1 MRTKIEQELNKILS
15 TDLESLGND
24 GLFTGKLSYVY
35 SLIHLD
41 NTGKYAEKANEILG
55 SVISNVLDANS
66 SLLSKE
72 SIYGGLAGLGL
83 LLREMDQLNVL
94 SDHNN
99 IDLSGLNEKFFDD
112 AIQYTENNNF
122 DYLYGGIGIL
132 YYLNLCGEKEYVTA
146 IIDKILEKENLNKN
160 SPFFNDSGM
169 LQGTHF
175 GYAHGLPS
183 LVKIFSEINDERL
196 NILINESLQYQEN
209 IIRNNNTIIENTR
222 YVLPRTIYRE
232 DEELHLNWQPA
243 LTWSNSD
250 LNFSTALYSLPEVY
264 KTDRMIE
271 NANIIIEESVKRTE
285 LEQTTHKEDYRLFFG
300 TAGVAQL
307 YKNLYDQNVMPEITS
322 NAYEQWIMKTYGY
335 LDTSNGEADHSY
347 INGKIGAILSLK
359 EYMGD
364 NVGDWDKLL
373 LL

>member
-1 MRTKIEQELNKILS
+1 MRTKIEKELNKILS
-15 TDLESLGND
+15 IDLAPIGSD

-41 NTGKYAEKANEILG
+41 KTGKYAEKANEILG
-55 SVISNVLDANS
+55 SVISNVLEANS
-66 SLLSKE
+66 SLLLKE
-72 SIYGGLAGLGL
+72 SIYGGLSGLGW

-99 IDLSGLNEKFFDD
+99 IDLSGLNEKFFED

-146 IIDKILEKENLNKN
+146 IIDKILEKENQNKR
-160 SPFFNDSGM
+160 SPFFNDAGL

-183 LVKIFSEINDERL
+183 LVKIFSEINDERM
-196 NILINESLQYQEN
+196 NALINDSLNYQEN
-209 IIRNNNTIIENTR
+209 IIRNNHTIIENTR
-222 YVLPRTIYRE
+222 YVLPRTVYRE
-232 DEELHLNWQPA
+232 EEELFLNWQPS

-250 LNFSTALYSLPEVY
+250 LNFSTTLYSLPEIY
-264 KTDRMIE
+264 KTENMIE
-271 NANIIIEESVKRTE
+271 SANIIIEESVKRTE
-285 LEQTTHKEDYRLFFG
+285 LKQTVHNEDYRLFFG
-300 TAGVAQL
+300 SAGVAQL
-307 YKNLYDQNVMPEITS
+307 YKALYDQNIMPETTS
-322 NAYEQWIMKTYGY
+322 NAYEQWIVKTSDF
-335 LDTSNGEADHSY
+335 LDKSNGEKDYSY
-347 INGKIGAILSLK
+347 INGKIGAILSVK
-359 EYMGD
+359 EYLGD

-373 LL
+373 LI

>member
-1 MRTKIEQELNKILS
+1 MRPRIEKELDKILS
-15 TDLESLGND
+15 TDLKPSGND

-55 SVISNVLDANS
+55 SVISNVLEANS
-66 SLLSKE
+66 SLLVKE
-72 SIYGGLAGLGL
+72 SIYGGLAGLGW

-99 IDLSGLNEKFFDD
+99 IDLSGLNEKFFED

-146 IIDKILEKENLNKN
+146 IIDKLLEKENQSKN
-160 SPFFNDSGM
+160 SPFFNDSG
-169 LQGTHF
+169 LLHGTHF

-183 LVKIFSEINDERL
+183 LLKIFSEINDERM
-196 NILINESLQYQEN
+196 NTLINDSLHYQEN
-209 IIRNNNTIIENTR
+209 IIRNNHTILENTR
-222 YVLPRTIYRE
+222 YVLPRTVYR
-232 DEELHLNWQPA
+232 DEEELCLNWQSA

-250 LNFSTALYSLPEVY
+250 LNFSTTLYSLPEIY
-264 KTDRMIE
+264 KTDRMME

-285 LEQTTHKEDYRLFFG
+285 LNQTTHREDYRLFFG

-307 YKNLYDQNVMPEITS
+307 YKSLYDQNVMPEITS
-322 NAYEQWIMKTYGY
+322 DAYEQWIMKTYD
-335 LDTSNGEADHSY
+335 LMDTPNGEADHSY
-347 INGKIGAILSLK
+347 INGKMGAILSIK
-359 EYMGD
+359 EYLGD
-364 NVGDWDKLL
+364 NVGNWDKLL

>member
-1 MRTKIEQELNKILS
+1 MRTKIEKELNKILS
-15 TDLESLGND
+15 MDLEPVGSD

-41 NTGKYAEKANEILG
+41 KTGKYAEKANEILG
-55 SVISNVLDANS
+55 SVISNVLEANS
-66 SLLSKE
+66 SLLLKE
-72 SIYGGLAGLGL
+72 SIYGGLSGLGW

-99 IDLSGLNEKFFDD
+99 IDLSGLNEKFFED

-146 IIDKILEKENLNKN
+146 IIDKILEKENQNKR
-160 SPFFNDSGM
+160 SPFFNDAGL

-183 LVKIFSEINDERL
+183 LVKIFSEINDERM
-196 NILINESLQYQEN
+196 NALINDSLNYQEN
-209 IIRNNNTIIENTR
+209 IIRNNHTIIENTR
-222 YVLPRTIYRE
+222 YVLPRTVYRE
-232 DEELHLNWQPA
+232 EEELFLNWQPS

-250 LNFSTALYSLPEVY
+250 LNFSTTLYSLPEIY
-264 KTDRMIE
+264 KTENMIE
-271 NANIIIEESVKRTE
+271 SANIIIEESVKRTE
-285 LEQTTHKEDYRLFFG
+285 LKQTVHNEDYRLFFG
-300 TAGVAQL
+300 SAGVAQL
-307 YKNLYDQNVMPEITS
+307 YKALYDQNIMPETTS
-322 NAYEQWIMKTYGY
+322 NAYEQWIGKTCDF
-335 LDTSNGEADHSY
+335 LDKSNGEKDYSY
-347 INGKIGAILSLK
+347 INGKIGAILSVK
-359 EYMGD
+359 EYLGD

-373 LL
+373 LI

>member
-1 MRTKIEQELNKILS
+1 MRTKIEKELNKILS
-15 TDLESLGND
+15 MDLEPIGSD

-41 NTGKYAEKANEILG
+41 TTGKYAEKANEILG
-55 SVISNVLDANS
+55 SVISNVLEANS
-66 SLLSKE
+66 SLLLKE
-72 SIYGGLAGLGL
+72 SIYGGLSGLGW

-99 IDLSGLNEKFFDD
+99 IDLSGLNEKFFED

-146 IIDKILEKENLNKN
+146 IIDKILEKENQNKR
-160 SPFFNDSGM
+160 SPFFNDAGL

-183 LVKIFSEINDERL
+183 LVKIFSEINDERM
-196 NILINESLQYQEN
+196 NALINDSLNYQEN
-209 IIRNNNTIIENTR
+209 IIRNNHTIIENTR
-222 YVLPRTIYRE
+222 YVLPRTVYRE
-232 DEELHLNWQPA
+232 EEELFLNWQPS

-250 LNFSTALYSLPEVY
+250 LNFSTTLYSLPEIY
-264 KTDRMIE
+264 KTENMIE
-271 NANIIIEESVKRTE
+271 SANIIIEESVKRTE
-285 LEQTTHKEDYRLFFG
+285 LKQTVHNEDYRLFFG
-300 TAGVAQL
+300 SAGVAQL
-307 YKNLYDQNVMPEITS
+307 YKALYDQNIMPETTS
-322 NAYEQWIMKTYGY
+322 NAYEQWVVKTCDF
-335 LDTSNGEADHSY
+335 LDKSNGEKDYSY
-347 INGKIGAILSLK
+347 INGKIGAILSVK
-359 EYMGD
+359 EYLGD

-373 LL
+373 LI

>member
-307 YKNLYDQNVMPEITS
+307 YKTLYDQNVMPEITS

>member
-1 MRTKIEQELNKILS
+1 MRTKIEKELNNILS
-15 TDLESLGND
+15 MDMESVGSD

-66 SLLSKE
+66 SLLFKE
-72 SIYGGLAGLGL
+72 SIYGGLSGLGW

-99 IDLSGLNEKFFDD
+99 IDLSGLNEKFFED
-112 AIQYTENNNF
+112 AIKYTENNNF

-146 IIDKILEKENLNKN
+146 IIDKILEKENQNKR
-160 SPFFNDSGM
+160 SPFFNDAGL

-183 LVKIFSEINDERL
+183 LVKIFSEINDERM
-196 NILINESLQYQEN
+196 NALINDSLNYQEN
-209 IIRNNNTIIENTR
+209 IIRNNNTMIENTR
-222 YVLPRTIYRE
+222 YVLPRTVYRE
-232 DEELHLNWQPA
+232 EEELFLNWRPA

-250 LNFSTALYSLPEVY
+250 LNFSTTLYSLPEIY
-264 KTDRMIE
+264 KTENMIE

-285 LEQTTHKEDYRLFFG
+285 LKQTVHNEDYRLFFG
-300 TAGVAQL
+300 SAGVAQL
-307 YKNLYDQNVMPEITS
+307 YKVLYDQNIMPETTS
-322 NAYEQWIMKTYGY
+322 NAYEQWIIKTSDF
-335 LDTSNGEADHSY
+335 LDKSNGEADYSY
-347 INGKIGAILSLK
+347 INGKMGAILSVK
-359 EYMGD
+359 EYLGD

-373 LL
+373 LI

>member
-83 LLREMDQLNVL
+83 LLREMNQLNVL

-196 NILINESLQYQEN
+196 NILINESLHYQEN

-307 YKNLYDQNVMPEITS
+307 YKTLYDQNVMPEITS